1 MNITDI
7 LFLNKL
13 YTPKLINVIYW
24 VSAVLYTLTGLF
36 LIIAGYDAEERING
50 LFLFIFG
57 IVIARIMAE
66 LTVIPFKIYA
76 KVSKIADTMLTDQEK
91 HSSENNMQAVVKETE

>member
-36 LIIAGYDAEERING
+36 LIIAGYDA
-50 LFLFIFG
+50 

-76 KVSKIADTMLTDQEK
+76 KVSKIADTMLTDEEK

>member
-50 LFLFIFG
+50 LFLKK
-57 IVIARIMAE
+57 
-66 LTVIPFKIYA
+66 LN
-76 KVSKIADTMLTDQEK
+76 SKTL
-91 HSSENNMQAVVKETE
+91 